1 MRRAPMIGGGRRGI
15 VLVLVLWVVVLL
27 SLIGY
32 SLLLQVSVDA
42 SVTTARKRQLEAEML
57 ARAGVAKAIV
67 DLRNDLLF
75 DYADESKVFDGEGD
89 VWARPEEG
97 KDRVSLSNDRNAGYY
112 SVRVIDE
119 QGLINLNYLTRTSLP
134 LVAKILEE
142 LGMEE
147 EDAKIVAAAILDWRD
162 PDYIPSLENAPSNE
176 EGIAYAV
183 IKAEDEEAGVA
194 DVDEVEPLVFR
205 NEDYL
210 TVDELLEVFGVSPA
224 FFFGPHTPEA
234 EYYAQF
240 FDAPVGERFLSQ
252 LEEPLTYDTDRAYG
266 LRDYFTVH
274 GTGQLNVNAIPFHV
288 LVAMGGMAGGDGE
301 AFADRV
307 LKNRRGGN
315 DEDIDNSGAYKDGTD
330 LAKDVEVAGVLN
342 AVQGMGL
349 PMDVK
354 STTFRIISTGVVGDV
369 RSTMEVLVYRE
380 MRRMVRDETF
390 EARERAEERRERNS
404 GRYERRQDRA
414 DESIVRY
421 PFLRVIQTYKR

>member
-1 MRRAPMIGGGRRGI
+1 MRHARVGGRARRGI
-15 VLVLVLWVVVLL
+15 VLVLVLWVVVLM

-42 SVTTARKRQLEAEML
+42 SVTTSRKRQLEAEML
-57 ARAGVAKAIV
+57 ARAGVARAIV

-75 DYADESKVFDGEGD
+75 DYANEAKVFDGEGD

-97 KDRVSLSNDRNAGYY
+97 KDRVSLANDRNAGYY

-119 QGLINLNYLTRTSLP
+119 QGLINLNFLTRSSLP

-162 PDYIPSLENAPSNE
+162 PDYIPSLENAASND

-183 IKAEDEEAGVA
+183 IKAEDEQAGVA

-224 FFFGPHTPEA
+224 IFFGPHTPEA
-234 EYYAQF
+234 EYYSQF
-240 FDAPVGERFLSQ
+240 FDAPAGERFLSQ
-252 LEEPLTYDTDRAYG
+252 LEEPLTYDTGRSYG

-274 GTGQLNVNAIPFHV
+274 GTGQLNINSIPFHV
-288 LVAMGGMAGGDGE
+288 LVAMGKMAGGDGE
-301 AFADRV
+301 AFAERV
-307 LKNRRGGN
+307 LKNRRGGK
-315 DEDIDNSGAYKDGTD
+315 DRDIDNSGAYKDGTD
-330 LAKDVEVAGVLN
+330 LARDVEVAGVLN

-349 PMDVK
+349 PIDVK
-354 STTFRIISTGVVGDV
+354 STTFRIVSTGVVGDV
-369 RSTMEVLVYRE
+369 RSTLEVLVYRE

-390 EARERAEERRERNS
+390 EARERAAERRERNS

-421 PFLRVIQTYKR
+421 PYVRVIQTYKR

>member
-1 MRRAPMIGGGRRGI
+1 
-15 VLVLVLWVVVLL
+15 
-27 SLIGY
+27 
-32 SLLLQVSVDA
+32 
-42 SVTTARKRQLEAEML
+42 LEAEML
-57 ARAGVAKAIV
+57 ARAGVARAIV

-75 DYADESKVFDGEGD
+75 DYANEAKVFDGEGD

-97 KDRVSLSNDRNAGYY
+97 KDRVSLANDRNAGYY

-119 QGLINLNYLTRTSLP
+119 QGLINLNFLTRSSLP

-162 PDYIPSLENAPSNE
+162 PDYIPSLENAASND

-183 IKAEDEEAGVA
+183 IKAEDEQAGVA

-224 FFFGPHTPEA
+224 IFFGPHTPEA
-234 EYYAQF
+234 EYYSQF
-240 FDAPVGERFLSQ
+240 FDAPAGERFLSQ
-252 LEEPLTYDTDRAYG
+252 LEEPLTYDTGRSYG

-274 GTGQLNVNAIPFHV
+274 GTGQLNINSIPFHV
-288 LVAMGGMAGGDGE
+288 LVAMGKMAGGDGE
-301 AFADRV
+301 AFAERV
-307 LKNRRGGN
+307 LKNRRGGK
-315 DEDIDNSGAYKDGTD
+315 DRDIDNSGAYKDGTD
-330 LAKDVEVAGVLN
+330 LARDVEVAGVLN

-349 PMDVK
+349 PIDVK
-354 STTFRIISTGVVGDV
+354 STTFRIVSTGVVGDV
-369 RSTMEVLVYRE
+369 RSTLEVLVYRE

-390 EARERAEERRERNS
+390 EARERAAERRERNS

-421 PFLRVIQTYKR
+421 PYVRVIQTYKR

>member
-1 MRRAPMIGGGRRGI
+1 VGGRARRGI
-15 VLVLVLWVVVLL
+15 VLVLVLWVVVLM

-42 SVTTARKRQLEAEML
+42 SVTTSRKRQLEAEML
-57 ARAGVAKAIV
+57 ARAGVARAIV

-75 DYADESKVFDGEGD
+75 DYANEAKVFDGEGD

-97 KDRVSLSNDRNAGYY
+97 KDRVSLANDRNAGYY

-119 QGLINLNYLTRTSLP
+119 QGLINLNFLTRSSLP

-162 PDYIPSLENAPSNE
+162 PDYIPSLENAASND

-183 IKAEDEEAGVA
+183 IKAEDEQAGVA

-224 FFFGPHTPEA
+224 IFFGPHTPEA
-234 EYYAQF
+234 EYYSQF
-240 FDAPVGERFLSQ
+240 FDAPAGERFLSQ
-252 LEEPLTYDTDRAYG
+252 LEEPLTYDTGRSYG

-274 GTGQLNVNAIPFHV
+274 GTGQLNINSIPFHV
-288 LVAMGGMAGGDGE
+288 LVAMGKMAGGDGE
-301 AFADRV
+301 AFAERV
-307 LKNRRGGN
+307 LKNRRGGK
-315 DEDIDNSGAYKDGTD
+315 DRDIDNSGAYKDGTD
-330 LAKDVEVAGVLN
+330 LARDVEVAGVLN

-349 PMDVK
+349 PIDVK
-354 STTFRIISTGVVGDV
+354 STTFRIVSTGVVGDV
-369 RSTMEVLVYRE
+369 RSTLEVLVYRE

-390 EARERAEERRERNS
+390 EARERAAERRERNS

-421 PFLRVIQTYKR
+421 PYVRVIQTYKR